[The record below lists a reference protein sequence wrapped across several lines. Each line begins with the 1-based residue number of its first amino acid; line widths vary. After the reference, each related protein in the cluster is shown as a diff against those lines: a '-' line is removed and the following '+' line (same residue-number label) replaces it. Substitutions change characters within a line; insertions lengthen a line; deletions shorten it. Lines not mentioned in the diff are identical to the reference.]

1 MSPAT
6 SPFTDFYRLDELLT
20 DEEKLVRQTV
30 RAFVEKEALPRLPR
44 LWEEGRFPDD
54 LIPGMG
60 ELGLYGPNL
69 DGYGLPGL
77 GNRAYGLMM
86 LELERGDSGL
96 RSFAS
101 VQGGL
106 VMYPIHRFGS
116 EEQKRK
122 WLPPLATGEKVGCF
136 GLTEPD
142 HGSDPGGMETRAR
155 RDGDG
160 WILHGNKMWITNA
173 TLADLAVIWAR
184 DEEGVVRGFLVE
196 KGRDG
201 FAASR
206 TELKMSL
213 RASDTGELHLDEV
226 RVPGDALLPGAKG
239 LGAALACLNQ
249 ARYSIAWGTLGSALA
264 CFEEAVA
271 YAGER
276 VQFDGPIAQFQL
288 TQKKLADILTEIVK
302 AQALLFRLADLK
314 DAGTIT
320 PSQISLA
327 KRNSCEMALAAARLC
342 RQVLGANGISLE
354 YQTGRHLCNLEAVLT
369 YEGTHD
375 IHTLILG
382 QAVTGVAAYNRARD

>member
-20 DEEKLVRQTV
+20 DEEKLIRRTV

-54 LIPGMG
+54 LVPGMG
-60 ELGLYGPNL
+60 ALGLYGPSL

-106 VMYPIHRFGS
+106 VMYPIHRFGT

-122 WLPPLATGEKVGCF
+122 WLPLLATGEKVGCF

-173 TLADLAVIWAR
+173 NQAHVAVVWAR

-196 KGRDG
+196 KGLAG
-201 FAASR
+201 FTSSR
-206 TELKMSL
+206 MELKMSL

-226 RVPGDALLPGAKG
+226 RVPGDALLPGASG

-249 ARYSIAWGTLGSALA
+249 ARYSIAWGTLGAALA

-288 TQKKLADILTEIVK
+288 TQKKLADILTEVVK
-302 AQALLFRLADLK
+302 AQLLLFRLAELK

-327 KRNSCEMALAAARLC
+327 KRNNCEMALAAARLC

-382 QAVTGVAAYNRARD
+382 QAVTGVAAYNRAKG